1 MCIYIFINKYFVIIV
16 EFVQYLRYCRGLRF
30 EERPDY
36 SYLRQ
41 LFRTLFHEEGFTYDY
56 VFDWNR
62 LKFGNVRQQT
72 LSSTQQTPMQSQHT
86 NAALPSGTNND
97 QEHRSRLVFRDRMN
111 NISANREPFA
121 YEIRREN
128 VSNRISLCCLSMH
141 INSMVISLP
150 SAFYS

>member
-1 MCIYIFINKYFVIIV
+1 M
-16 EFVQYLRYCRGLRF
+16 QYLRYCRGLRF

-97 QEHRSRLVFRDRMN
+97 QEHRSRLVSLPSQNVIIYPQIADRFRMKLDVKM
-111 NISANREPFA
+111 FT
-121 YEIRREN
+121 
-128 VSNRISLCCLSMH
+128 NRISLSLSMLSLH
-141 INSMVISLP
+141 AYINSMVISLP
-150 SAFYS
+150 SAFYSWRVGQ

>member
-1 MCIYIFINKYFVIIV
+1 M
-16 EFVQYLRYCRGLRF
+16 QYLRYCRGLRF

-97 QEHRSRLVFRDRMN
+97 QEHRSRLVSPVTECN
-111 NISANREPFA
+111 NISANRGSFP

-128 VSNRISLCCLSMH
+128 VQQSHLSLSLSMLSLH
-141 INSMVISLP
+141 AYINSMVISLP
-150 SAFYS
+150 SAFYSWRVGQ

>member
-1 MCIYIFINKYFVIIV
+1 M
-16 EFVQYLRYCRGLRF
+16 QYLRYCRGLRF

-97 QEHRSRLVFRDRMN
+97 QEHRSRLVSPVIECN
-111 NISANREPFA
+111 NISANRGSFP

-128 VSNRISLCCLSMH
+128 VQQSHLSLSLSMLSLH
-141 INSMVISLP
+141 AYINSMVISLP
-150 SAFYS
+150 SAFYSWRVGQ

>member
-1 MCIYIFINKYFVIIV
+1 M
-16 EFVQYLRYCRGLRF
+16 QYLRYCRGLRF

-97 QEHRSRLVFRDRMN
+97 QEHRSRLVSLVTECN
-111 NISANREPFA
+111 NISANRGSFP

-128 VSNRISLCCLSMH
+128 VQQSHLSLSLSMLSLH
-141 INSMVISLP
+141 AYINSMVISLP
-150 SAFYS
+150 SAFYSWRVGQ